1 MADSPLDLQT
11 GDQPIPRIP
20 SGESGYVGLK
30 QINGVILEESRRELQ
45 YPLITRTFKQMSM
58 DAVIAS
64 GLNLFE
70 MMISRVKWDVKIPKD
85 ASEETKKQAKFLK
98 QCQEDMEH
106 SWYAFIKE
114 AVSFYKYGFSVHEI
128 VLRKRLNANGSRY
141 NDGLVGIRK
150 LPIRSQDTIAKWD
163 FSEDGRDLLGVYQSP
178 NIVMGDR
185 YGYYSTNMVATGDSS
200 LAYIRRQKFLL
211 FTADST
217 RSNPQG
223 KSPLL
228 NCYYAWK
235 YRTKIEEQEAIGV
248 SRDLGGIP
256 SFEIPS
262 DYMAAED
269 GPKKDAADAYMK
281 IGRNI
286 QANEQACV
294 VTPSDRDDRGNKLFD
309 FKLVSSQGA
318 KQYDSGAIIARYN
331 NAILQAL
338 WADVLQMGQSN
349 VGSYSLSDT
358 KTNLVA
364 MAVQDK
370 LIGMREVL
378 KELRDLL
385 FRMNGWSL
393 DTELPYWDFEDLE
406 SQDLDV
412 YSKFV
417 QRIGAVG
424 FLPKTPEVLNDVLNK
439 MGLNAMPEDSTIEDF
454 NVGDNESGAG
464 EGMTS
469 GLGGG
474 TGTNSGSSGDASS
487 ANTENKSLFKNLN
500 SEEFVEVEFNGKKV
514 KMLKEDWESLD
525 A

>member
-1 MADSPLDLQT
+1 
-11 GDQPIPRIP
+11 
-20 SGESGYVGLK
+20 
-30 QINGVILEESRRELQ
+30 
-45 YPLITRTFKQMSM
+45 
-58 DAVIAS
+58 
-64 GLNLFE
+64 
-70 MMISRVKWDVKIPKD
+70 
-85 ASEETKKQAKFLK
+85 
-98 QCQEDMEH
+98 
-106 SWYAFIKE
+106 
-114 AVSFYKYGFSVHEI
+114 
-128 VLRKRLNANGSRY
+128 
-141 NDGLVGIRK
+141 
-150 LPIRSQDTIAKWD
+150 
-163 FSEDGRDLLGVYQSP
+163 
-178 NIVMGDR
+178 
-185 YGYYSTNMVATGDSS
+185 
-200 LAYIRRQKFLL
+200 
-211 FTADST
+211 
-217 RSNPQG
+217 
-223 KSPLL
+223 
-228 NCYYAWK
+228 
-235 YRTKIEEQEAIGV
+235 
-248 SRDLGGIP
+248 
-256 SFEIPS
+256 
-262 DYMAAED
+262 MAAED

-393 DTELPYWDFEDLE
+393 DTDLPYWDFEDLE

-439 MGLNAMPEDSTIEDF
+439 MGLNALPDGSTVEDF
-454 NVGDNESGAG
+454 NVTENQSGAG

-474 TGTNSGSSGDASS
+474 TGTNSGSAGDASS
-487 ANTENKSLFKNLN
+487 ANTENKSLLKGK
-500 SEEFVEVEFNGKKV
+500 EEFVEVEFNGRKI